1 MILESGNRVRA
12 ETYGD
17 QTSMTID
24 VTERED
30 SGNYKIVLQNEAGE
44 DTASIKIK
52 VVGKSSQSIFKR
64 SRGELQIRFLNPKH
78 GLVLSADIPDPPEA
92 PLVPVVGGDWC
103 SMTWEPPKYDGGSPI
118 LGKHCIL
125 LITTAL
131 KCVCWCLMSSLLTCP
146 LKATSLRGRRNRAPD
161 G

>member
-1 MILESGNRVRA
+1 MILESGHRVRA

-17 QTSMTID
+17 QTSLTIE

-44 DTASIKIK
+44 ATASIKIK
-52 VVGKSSQSIFKR
+52 VVGKSSQKIQTKR
-64 SRGELQIRFLNPKH
+64 LGRELQIHFLNPKH
-78 GLVLSADIPDPPEA
+78 VVLPADIPDPPEA

-103 SMTWEPPKYDGGSPI
+103 SMTWEAPKYDGGSPI

-125 LITTAL
+125 LIVP
-131 KCVCWCLMSSLLTCP
+131 KCWF
-146 LKATSLRGRRNRAPD
+146 
-161 G
+161 